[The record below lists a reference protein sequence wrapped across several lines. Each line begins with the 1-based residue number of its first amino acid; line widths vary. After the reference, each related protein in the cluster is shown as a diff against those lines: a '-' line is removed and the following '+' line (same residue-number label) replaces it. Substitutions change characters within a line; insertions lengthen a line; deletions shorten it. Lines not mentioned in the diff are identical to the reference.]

1 MRPSRRVRRE
11 HPRRLGG
18 LTSPSDEITLGEIT
32 GRSDVRSVVMAT
44 YTSTEVEDAALP
56 LIQSKLEAPV
66 PRPRIARRELL
77 ELCAGPPRKLTLI
90 RAPAGWGKSTL
101 LADWHALESEM
112 RPFAW
117 VALDGG
123 DNDPVR
129 FWTYVIHA
137 LRTLD
142 SSAGEVSLPMLRAP
156 RVSVVENVLPALCNE
171 LTALPHQVVL
181 VLDDYHLV
189 RNPEIDEG
197 LSFFL
202 EHLPRTLELV
212 LSSRS
217 EPALPLARLRA
228 RGELAEIDAHQLR
241 FSEEE
246 AELFLN
252 DLHGLDLDREDV
264 IRLRELTEGWAA
276 GLYLATLTMRGRAS
290 AHEFIEAFAGDN
302 RHVVDYLSWEV
313 LAGLPEEMRSFLL
326 QTSVLQRLCASL
338 CDAVIDR
345 PGSARML
352 HELERS
358 NFFLIPLDTKRE
370 WYYYH
375 HLFGELLRHE
385 LTLADPEHAR
395 TLHRRASAWHREHGD
410 PSEAI
415 HHATAAGD
423 VADAS
428 ELILGHWIELRNEAR
443 LETLLSWLDGL
454 PHETVKGDARLCL
467 VKAST
472 LQEVGQITEADEW
485 LAAATPGA
493 ADSSLL
499 AGPVS
504 VASGVAACQAI
515 NQYFLGDVSGIA
527 ETARPA
533 LELEEAGSDYWRSA
547 LLTTYGVSVFL
558 GGEERI
564 AVALLDEA
572 VTSTKASGH
581 SLALIHALGW
591 CAVVHAEIRESGR
604 ADRVLDE
611 TEALRRTQIG
621 LTQYFGMS
629 MAHVAR
635 GKLLE
640 RQGRLKEADEALA
653 RGIELARRGDAKF
666 DLSYGLLTHAGVKGG
681 LGDRHAAR
689 DMLREARQTAE
700 SCADPGVLPELVAKV
715 ERRLRLV
722 PSSATRTPYEED
734 LSDRELAVL
743 RLLATDLTQR
753 GIGEALYVSF
763 NTVKTHVKSI
773 FRKLDVATRPDA
785 VSRARELRLL

>member
-1 MRPSRRVRRE
+1 MS
-11 HPRRLGG
+11 
-18 LTSPSDEITLGEIT
+18 TS
-32 GRSDVRSVVMAT
+32 
-44 YTSTEVEDAALP
+44 TSTEAAGAPRP

-66 PRPRIARRELL
+66 PRQRVSRRELL
-77 ELCAGPPRKLTLI
+77 ELCAGAPRKLTLI

-101 LADWHALESEM
+101 LADWHALESET

-123 DNDPVR
+123 DHDPVR
-129 FWTYVIHA
+129 FWTYFIHA

-142 SSAGEVSLPMLRAP
+142 ASAGEVSLPMLRAP
-156 RVSVVENVLPALCNE
+156 RASVVDDVLPALCNE
-171 LTALPHQVVL
+171 LTALPRQVVL
-181 VLDDYHLV
+181 VLEDYHLV
-189 RNPEIDEG
+189 ANPEIDEG

-202 EHLPRTLELV
+202 EHLPQTVVLV

-228 RGELAEIDAHQLR
+228 RGELVEIDAQQLR
-241 FSEEE
+241 FSDEE
-246 AELFLN
+246 ADLFLN

-264 IRLRELTEGWAA
+264 VRLRELTEGWAA
-276 GLYLATLTMRGRAS
+276 GLYLATLTIRGRDS
-290 AHEFIEAFAGDN
+290 AHEFIEAFTGDN
-302 RHVVDYLSWEV
+302 RHVVDYLSSEV
-313 LAGLPEEMRSFLL
+313 LTGLPEEMRGFLL
-326 QTSVLQRLCASL
+326 DTSVLQRLCAPL
-338 CDAVIDR
+338 CDAVTDR
-345 PGSARML
+345 PGSVHTL

-358 NFFLIPLDTKRE
+358 NSFLIPLDTRRE
-370 WYYYH
+370 WYCYH

-385 LTLADPEHAR
+385 LALAKPDHAG
-395 TLHRRASAWHREHGD
+395 TLHRRASAWHGEHGD

-423 VADAS
+423 FADAS
-428 ELILGHWIELRNEAR
+428 ELILRHWIEYRNAAR
-443 LETLLSWLDGL
+443 LDTLLTWLDGL
-454 PHETVKGDARLCL
+454 PVETVTGDVRLCL
-467 VKAST
+467 VQAST
-472 LQEVGQITEADEW
+472 LQEVGQIAEADQW
-485 LAAATPGA
+485 LQAAAHGA
-493 ADSSLL
+493 ADASLL
-499 AGPVS
+499 AGPAS
-504 VASGVAACQAI
+504 VASGVAASQAI

-547 LLTTYGVSVFL
+547 LLTTFGVSVFL
-558 GGEERI
+558 GGEGRI
-564 AVALLDEA
+564 ASALLDEA
-572 VTSTKASGH
+572 VTSSERSGH

-591 CAVVHAEIRESGR
+591 CAVVHAEIGESDR
-604 ADRVLDE
+604 ADQVLDD
-611 TEALRRTQIG
+611 TEALRRRQTG
-621 LTQYFGMS
+621 LTNYFGMS

-640 RQGRLKEADEALA
+640 RQGGLREADEALT
-653 RGIELARRGDAKF
+653 RGVELARRGDAKF
-666 DLSYGLLTHAGVKGG
+666 DLSYGLLTHAGVKGA
-681 LGDRHAAR
+681 LGDRRAAK

-700 SCADPGVLPELVAKV
+700 ACVDPGVLPELVARV

-722 PSSATRTPYEED
+722 TSRATRAPYEED
-734 LSDRELAVL
+734 LSERELAVL

-753 GIGEALYVSF
+753 EIGEALYVSF